1 MKMIKH
7 LIPLIVL
14 CFVVFAKQSDCKVNQ
29 DITIQ
34 TVNEQRPVVI
44 ENSNVIVPQSRE
56 EIDLWV
62 EDFENGQG
70 DWFFSPGWNITNSDS
85 NSPSNSANSPNDAS
99 TIDGT
104 HDMITPVISL
114 PALGDG
120 ENPRSRRKVN

>member
-1 MKMIKH
+1 MRKNFFIKKSRILNEGDIEMKMIKH
-7 LIPLIVL
+7 LIPLSFL
-14 CFVVFAKQSDCKVNQ
+14 CFFVFAKQSDYKVNQ

-70 DWFFSPGWNITNSDS
+70 D
-85 NSPSNSANSPNDAS
+85 
-99 TIDGT
+99 
-104 HDMITPVISL
+104 
-114 PALGDG
+114 
-120 ENPRSRRKVN
+120 